1 MWRFGAMTKRNKRM
15 KNIMKLAVGAAMLGG
30 LAVTAVPAN
39 AGVAVGIGIG
49 APAYH
54 PHGAWCYHHPHRCG
68 YGAGYVAP
76 AYGGYAGAPAIG
88 VYVGGHGYWD
98 GHRYW
103 GHRYPYHG
111 GWRYR

>member
-1 MWRFGAMTKRNKRM
+1 M

-30 LAVTAVPAN
+30 LAVTAAAPAD

-54 PHGAWCYHHPHRCG
+54 PHRAWCYHHPHRCG
-68 YGAGYVAP
+68 YRAGGYYAT
-76 AYGGYAGAPAIG
+76 GYAGAPAIG
-88 VYVGGHGYWD
+88 VYYGNRAGGMVIGI
-98 GHRYW
+98 GVTATA
-103 GHRYPYHG
+103 YHN